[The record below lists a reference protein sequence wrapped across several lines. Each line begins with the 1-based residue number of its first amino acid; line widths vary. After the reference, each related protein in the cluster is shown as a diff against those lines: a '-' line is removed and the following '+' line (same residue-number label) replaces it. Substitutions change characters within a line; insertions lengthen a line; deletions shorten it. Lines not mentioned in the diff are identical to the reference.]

1 MKIVEISETITAS
14 ALKVGRRRQVKT
26 LQVKTLQKSSPELVD
41 RFPRNLFSD
50 NRKNINNSSS
60 LKL

>member
-14 ALKVGRRRQVKT
+14 ALKVGRSR
-26 LQVKTLQKSSPELVD
+26 QVKTLQKSSPELVD